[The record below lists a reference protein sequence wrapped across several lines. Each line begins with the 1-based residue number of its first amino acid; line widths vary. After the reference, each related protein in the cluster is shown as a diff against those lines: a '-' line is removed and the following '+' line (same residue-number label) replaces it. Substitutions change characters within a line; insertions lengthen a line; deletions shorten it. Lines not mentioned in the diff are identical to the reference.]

1 MADDTPAHYLAALS
15 VPDVGPARLRR
26 LLEAFG
32 SLDDAMH
39 ASPGRLAAVDGAPHQ
54 VWAAFGRHARAA
66 LAGAERVVADAR
78 SAGLSVL
85 CWSDADYPAPL
96 RADPAGC
103 APVLFVEGVLPP
115 ALGLPYPRVRSVA
128 IVGTR
133 KPSSVADGLAR
144 DLGRNLAREGLVV
157 VSGLAYGIDAA
168 AHRGALEGGAESL
181 EDAAHGAV
189 GHRYRADARADGPW
203 PGATVAVLGGGHH
216 ALYPASH
223 RSLADAILRGGGAI
237 VSEWPPHVRARPHHF
252 LQRNRVISALAR
264 VIVVVQAG
272 ERSGALSTATHAAEQ
287 GRTVLVVPAFPND
300 DAFAGNL
307 ALLREGAPP
316 VVDESD
322 VLSHFT
328 ELHAV
333 PRSVAPAPDEEPGA
347 ERTVGDT
354 HAESGDARAKSG
366 DARAESG
373 NTPAEARPP
382 PAPATMLVLRLLEG
396 RPELAIDEL
405 IARSGLAAA
414 EVLGALTRLEL
425 AGEAMRGPNGRYRRR
440 TRAR

>member
-1 MADDTPAHYLAALS
+1 VPDDTPAHYLAALS
-15 VPDVGPARLRR
+15 APDVGPTRLRR

-32 SLDDAMH
+32 SIDDALH
-39 ASPGRLAAVDGAPHQ
+39 ASPARLAAVDGAPPR
-54 VWAAFGRHARAA
+54 VWAVFGRHARAA

-78 SAGLSVL
+78 SAGLTVS

-128 IVGTR
+128 VVGTR
-133 KPSSVADGLAR
+133 KPAPVADGLAR

-157 VSGLAYGIDAA
+157 VSGLAYGVDVA
-168 AHRGALEGGAESL
+168 AHRGALEGGAESV
-181 EDAAHGAV
+181 EDAARGAV
-189 GHRYRADARADGPW
+189 GHRYRTDARAEGPW

-216 ALYPASH
+216 VLYPASH
-223 RSLADAILRGGGAI
+223 RSLADAIVRGGGAI

-252 LQRNRVISALAR
+252 LQRNRIISALAR
-264 VIVVVQAG
+264 VVVVVQAG
-272 ERSGALSTATHAAEQ
+272 ARSGALSTATHAAEQ
-287 GRTVLVVPAFPND
+287 GRTVLVVPAFPTD
-300 DAFAGNL
+300 DTFAGNL
-307 ALLREGAPP
+307 VLLRDGASPL
-316 VVDESD
+316 VDESD
-322 VLSHFT
+322 VLAHFT
-328 ELHAV
+328 ELRAA
-333 PRSVAPAPDEEPGA
+333 PRPAAPAPAVGGPGRATAADEAHDAPDDLRSA
-347 ERTVGDT
+347 RT
-354 HAESGDARAKSG
+354 S
-366 DARAESG
+366 
-373 NTPAEARPP
+373 
-382 PAPATMLVLRLLEG
+382 ATELVRRLLTG

>member
-15 VPDVGPARLRR
+15 VPEIGPTRLRR

-32 SLDDAMH
+32 SLDDALH
-39 ASPGRLAAVDGAPHQ
+39 ASPARLAEVDGAPYQ
-54 VWAAFGRHARAA
+54 VWAAFGRYARAA

-78 SAGLSVL
+78 SAGLTVL

-96 RADPAGC
+96 RADPAGG
-103 APVLFVEGVLPP
+103 APLLFVEGVLPP
-115 ALGLPYPRVRSVA
+115 ALRLPYPRVRSVA
-128 IVGTR
+128 VVGTR
-133 KPSSVADGLAR
+133 KPSSVADGFAR

-168 AHRGALEGGAESL
+168 AHRGALEGGAESV
-181 EDAAHGAV
+181 EDAARGAI
-189 GHRYRADARADGPW
+189 GHRYRTDARADGPW
-203 PGATVAVLGGGHH
+203 PGATVAVLGGGHQV
-216 ALYPASH
+216 LYPASH
-223 RSLADAILRGGGAI
+223 RSLADAVVRGGGAI

-252 LQRNRVISALAR
+252 LRRNRIISALAR
-264 VIVVVQAG
+264 VVVVVQAG
-272 ERSGALSTATHAAEQ
+272 ARSGALGTATHAAEQ
-287 GRTVLVVPAFPND
+287 GRAVLVVPAFPND
-300 DAFAGNL
+300 DSFAGNL
-307 ALLREGAPP
+307 ALLRDGAAP
-316 VVDESD
+316 VVDETD

-333 PRSVAPAPDEEPGA
+333 PRPAAPAPTGGRPDEATAVDEAVADVPDA
-347 ERTVGDT
+347 EGGFR
-354 HAESGDARAKSG
+354 S
-366 DARAESG
+366 
-373 NTPAEARPP
+373 PP
-382 PAPATMLVLRLLEG
+382 RSAIELVRRLLTG

-440 TRAR
+440 AGSR

>member
-1 MADDTPAHYLAALS
+1 MADDTPAHYLAALA
-15 VPDVGPARLRR
+15 VPEVGPARLRR

-32 SLDDAMH
+32 SVDDALH
-39 ASPGRLAAVDGAPHQ
+39 APPGRLAAVDGAPPQ

-78 SAGLSVL
+78 AAGLTVL

-96 RADPAGC
+96 RADPSGC
-103 APVLFVEGVLPP
+103 APVLFVEGALPP
-115 ALGLPYPRVRSVA
+115 AITLPYPRVRSVA
-128 IVGTR
+128 VVGTR
-133 KPSSVADGLAR
+133 RPSSVAEGLAR

-181 EDAAHGAV
+181 EDAARGTV
-189 GHRYRADARADGPW
+189 GHQYRTDARAEGPW

-216 ALYPASH
+216 VLYPAAH
-223 RSLADAILRGGGAI
+223 RSLAEAIVRGGGAI

-264 VIVVVQAG
+264 VVVVVQAG
-272 ERSGALSTATHAAEQ
+272 ESSGALSTATHAAEQ
-287 GRTVLVVPAFPND
+287 GRTVLVVPAFPGYEK
-300 DAFAGNL
+300 FAGSL

-322 VLSHFT
+322 VLHHFS
-328 ELHAV
+328 ELHAA
-333 PRSVAPAPDEEPGA
+333 PRPAAPSPSGVEPDDEPAADGA
-347 ERTVGDT
+347 RGASAHRRPSPAAATVMV
-354 HAESGDARAKSG
+354 R
-366 DARAESG
+366 
-373 NTPAEARPP
+373 
-382 PAPATMLVLRLLEG
+382 RLLEE

-414 EVLGALTRLEL
+414 EVLGALTRLEI

-440 TRAR
+440 TRAS